1 MDIEYYKM
9 VFSTKHESFMTKN
22 YFIEPLLMVCHS
34 DKCHYY
40 GEHAFVVVN
49 KSQELLYILKYFIEF

>member
-1 MDIEYYKM
+1 
-9 VFSTKHESFMTKN
+9 MTKN